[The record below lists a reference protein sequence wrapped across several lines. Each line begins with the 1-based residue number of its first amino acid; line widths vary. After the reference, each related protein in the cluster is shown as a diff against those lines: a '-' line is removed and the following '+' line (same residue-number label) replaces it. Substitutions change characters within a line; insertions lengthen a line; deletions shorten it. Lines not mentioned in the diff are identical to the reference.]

1 MDEQTHERVR
11 ELIAAI
17 PEGRVATY
25 GDIANAAGLST
36 PRIVGRILRED
47 GSDLPWHRV
56 LGAQGK
62 PSPELSSTQL
72 ALLRAEGVETGEGWV
87 DIERYRWQP

>member
-25 GDIANAAGLST
+25 GDIATAAGLPT
-36 PRIVGRILRED
+36 PRLVGRLLRED
-47 GSDLPWHRV
+47 GADLPWHRV
-56 LGAQGK
+56 LGANGK
-62 PSPELSSTQL
+62 PATELAGEQL
-72 ALLRAEGVETGEGWV
+72 SLLRTEGVETGDDWV
-87 DIERYRWQP
+87 DLDKYRWQP